1 MGRKNENEEQ
11 NGGICLEDFIVPE
24 KINAFISYYKPAQ
37 DESSCD
43 EVFSDAK
50 LRQFFKAWPCSLG
63 DPLSVYA
70 SKLETEGFNMGVS
83 FSGEP
88 AYFVCLREK
97 GGKE

>member
-1 MGRKNENEEQ
+1 MGRKNENEVQ
-11 NGGICLEDFIVPE
+11 SGGTCLEDFIVPE
-24 KINAFISYYKPAQ
+24 KIKAFTSYYKPAR

-70 SKLETEGFNMGVS
+70 NILRMKGFNMGVS
-83 FSGEP
+83 LSGEP